1 MPLLAH
7 STMTLP
13 SIVTTASTGSSSA
26 TSSATSTA
34 AVTTNVPSSSMTLTT
49 STASSSSLSMT
60 MKRKHTLMGCQK
72 FVGAPL
78 TRDQARAK
86 MESSPHFKQLAIESQ
101 GWTLSSLFGSS
112 NSSTNSNSN
121 RRSTR
126 MLMTTSTTTCEGGG
140 GAVAG
145 SNHEESMSLELIDRA
160 VALDYGS
167 RLRACLLQTEKVKH
181 STPY

>member
-13 SIVTTASTGSSSA
+13 SIVTTATTGSSSA
-26 TSSATSTA
+26 TSTT
-34 AVTTNVPSSSMTLTT
+34 AVTSNVPSSSMTLTT
-49 STASSSSLSMT
+49 SAASSSSLSMT

-86 MESSPHFKQLAIESQ
+86 MESSPQFKQLAIESQ
-101 GWTLSSLFGSS
+101 GWTLSSLFGSANS
-112 NSSTNSNSN
+112 NSSN

-126 MLMTTSTTTCEGGG
+126 MLMTTTTTCEGG

>member
-13 SIVTTASTGSSSA
+13 SIVTTATTGSSSA
-26 TSSATSTA
+26 TSTAA
-34 AVTTNVPSSSMTLTT
+34 AVTSNVPSSSMTLTT
-49 STASSSSLSMT
+49 SSSSSSSLSMT

-86 MESSPHFKQLAIESQ
+86 MESSPQFKQLAIESQ
-101 GWTLSSLFGSS
+101 GWTLSSLFGSA
-112 NSSTNSNSN
+112 NSSNNSSN

-126 MLMTTSTTTCEGGG
+126 MLMTTTTTCEGGG

>member
-13 SIVTTASTGSSSA
+13 SIVNAAATGSSSA
-26 TSSATSTA
+26 TSTTPA
-34 AVTTNVPSSSMTLTT
+34 TNVPSSSMTVTT
-49 STASSSSLSMT
+49 SSSTASSSSLSMT

-86 MESSPHFKQLAIESQ
+86 MESSPQFKQLAIESQ

-112 NSSTNSNSN
+112 NSNNSSN

-126 MLMTTSTTTCEGGG
+126 MFMTTSTTTCEGGG

-167 RLRACLLQTEKVKH
+167 RLRACLLRTEKVKH